1 MLSSLA
7 IGLVIMD
14 VGPILSV
21 MVVVIMVIVVTLLVV
36 EEAVSGKSSG
46 SVVILMPNRR
56 QVKILLNEKHLIPYQ
71 INHNWDHRHHN

>member
-1 MLSSLA
+1 MLPSLA
-7 IGLVIMD
+7 VGSVMMV
-14 VGPILSV
+14 VGPMLSV
-21 MVVVIMVIVVTLLVV
+21 MVVVIVFALLVV